1 MKGKI
6 LTLICATALLSSCHI
21 YKTYDRPED
30 IVAEGLYRDTVAVN
44 DTLVSDTANF
54 GNLPWREVFT
64 DPQLQ
69 ALIEQALTS
78 SPDIRTAALRVQEA
92 QAPLL
97 ASKLAFIP
105 ALTLSPQGTVSSW
118 DKGKATQTYSLPV
131 TASWQI
137 DMFGQLLNLKRQAQ
151 ATLEQT
157 LAYEQNVR
165 VQLIANTANL
175 YYTLLMLDRQ
185 LQITEGTAEILK
197 KILKR

>member
-78 SPDIRTAALRVQEA
+78 SPDIRTAALRV
-92 QAPLL
+92 
-97 ASKLAFIP
+97 
-105 ALTLSPQGTVSSW
+105 
-118 DKGKATQTYSLPV
+118 
-131 TASWQI
+131 
-137 DMFGQLLNLKRQAQ
+137 
-151 ATLEQT
+151 
-157 LAYEQNVR
+157 
-165 VQLIANTANL
+165 
-175 YYTLLMLDRQ
+175 
-185 LQITEGTAEILK
+185 
-197 KILKR
+197 